1 VNCSRRRAS
10 KVRIEDK
17 KLKISISLLRD
28 PDHPAIKRR
37 QFFLSNPCLC
47 LRNKKAKAVCS
58 RPVIPY
64 SIVLYKVREA
74 FKTKGVA
81 SIVILLGG
89 LGCTL

>member
-1 VNCSRRRAS
+1 MAFGQLKRVGF
-10 KVRIEDK
+10 K
-17 KLKISISLLRD
+17 KKKKKKK
-28 PDHPAIKRR
+28 DHPAIKRR